1 MVAAASLDGYVAAAA
16 FEAAILEALA
26 AAAGHGAGA
35 AATVRRGRVCHS
47 VQIFTGRAQRHI
59 RL

>member
-16 FEAAILEALA
+16 CEAAILEALA

-35 AATVRRGRVCHS
+35 AATVRLIPHHETFSTTIHPPYSYTKG
-47 VQIFTGRAQRHI
+47 
-59 RL
+59 